1 MGRFR
6 VTVTKRS
13 DEWAESN
20 PPLEPSAPATGRGED
35 PALAADGPHALGCA
49 GNLDTPGYAGENEN
63 ALGCTGIDTPG
74 YASGSLGCV
83 GADTPGYASGALGCT
98 TDTPGYGDEG
108 PKALGCTPLTGDP
121 AGYGDGPIS
130 PLGD

>member
-35 PALAADGPHALGCA
+35 PALAADGPHALGCT

-63 ALGCTGIDTPG
+63 ALGCTGI
-74 YASGSLGCV
+74 
-83 GADTPGYASGALGCT
+83 
-98 TDTPGYGDEG
+98 DTPGYGDEG